1 MTPSFSYQVQQQKN
15 HQHQHH
21 QSINFSS
28 GNDMDFSPLSSPAIL
43 PQIDRHR
50 NQQSTAR
57 TSFQDQLASS
67 VATDSNS
74 NPTGDS
80 YKNMSANQICEQYEQ
95 LEHAKMLITQ
105 KLSELQKSQRHHS
118 NQFNDDHHG
127 YQRSLLSSES
137 NSSKDSSSSLSNTNG
152 KINKRNFFL
161 YLFY

>member
-15 HQHQHH
+15 HQHH

-50 NQQSTAR
+50 NQQSTR

-152 KINKRNFFL
+152 KIIRERERENFFFI
-161 YLFY
+161 Y